1 MSLLSYTYT
10 TVNTGPQESTQAS
23 IIYYDTLD
31 TLYSGY
37 IYLTEITCIAI
48 IRGAFYLHGQNLSP
62 KYVYVIVCIRNPS
75 LYIRTAII
83 SVIIYNDHYSWFLY
97 IMANFFQ
104 SVYIMT
110 EILVC
115 L

>member
-1 MSLLSYTYT
+1 MIDF
-10 TVNTGPQESTQAS
+10 S
-23 IIYYDTLD
+23 ITLPYDQL
-31 TLYSGY
+31 
-37 IYLTEITCIAI
+37 
-48 IRGAFYLHGQNLSP
+48 RGALHLGTISLGCTVVTSQG
-62 KYVYVIVCIRNPS
+62 VYVIVRIRNPS
-75 LYIRTAII
+75 LYIMTANI

>member
-1 MSLLSYTYT
+1 MLSNIGKT
-10 TVNTGPQESTQAS
+10 
-23 IIYYDTLD
+23 
-31 TLYSGY
+31 
-37 IYLTEITCIAI
+37 
-48 IRGAFYLHGQNLSP
+48 LHGIP
-62 KYVYVIVCIRNPS
+62 PIHIYVIVRIRNPS
-75 LYIRTAII
+75 LYIMTAII
-83 SVIIYNDHYSWFLY
+83 SVIIYNDRYSWFLY

>member
-1 MSLLSYTYT
+1 MHLLNLILNVDCAESIHRSAVTGWPCHCLLSSLAPS
-10 TVNTGPQESTQAS
+10 VTG
-23 IIYYDTLD
+23 
-31 TLYSGY
+31 
-37 IYLTEITCIAI
+37 
-48 IRGAFYLHGQNLSP
+48 H
-62 KYVYVIVCIRNPS
+62 VYVVVRIRNQS

-83 SVIIYNDHYSWFLY
+83 SVIIYNDRYSWFLY

>member
-1 MSLLSYTYT
+1 MQMPLSLSLK
-10 TVNTGPQESTQAS
+10 TQV
-23 IIYYDTLD
+23 LQQQVQVQ
-31 TLYSGY
+31 
-37 IYLTEITCIAI
+37 TEPNIHVVV
-48 IRGAFYLHGQNLSP
+48 R
-62 KYVYVIVCIRNPS
+62 IRNQS

-83 SVIIYNDHYSWFLY
+83 SVIIYNDRYSWFLY